1 MFVKNSFE
9 NTITLKTTLKGEV
22 KTFLVPAFESISL
35 KLFSAGVL
43 QLELDHH
50 LTPLVLVGLT
60 KEEIERTLEKIE
72 KAQQEKTVAFKNFK
86 IVLTEQNPYRRD
98 CEAVIEGKVVF
109 NTEETIFDLEEFIQY
124 FYPY

>member
-1 MFVKNSFE
+1 M
-9 NTITLKTTLKGEV
+9 
-22 KTFLVPAFESISL
+22 
-35 KLFSAGVL
+35 
-43 QLELDHH
+43 
-50 LTPLVLVGLT
+50 VGLT

>member
-1 MFVKNSFE
+1 MVLTSFSFFVIIPS
-9 NTITLKTTLKGEV
+9 L
-22 KTFLVPAFESISL
+22 LVPAFESISL